1 MPFLHY
7 ISNFEGTSY
16 KKLKDTA
23 NSSFISCCFT
33 LAYIITLAFTA
44 ADITFHIF
52 LEIHSTLS
60 EKIFSSQILLF

>member
-16 KKLKDTA
+16 KNLKGTA
-23 NSSFISCCFT
+23 NSSFISRCFT
-33 LAYIITLAFTA
+33 LAYITLAVTA

-60 EKIFSSQILLF
+60 EKRFSSQILLF